1 MNEVQRIVKNISVTG
16 LAQVLTSLM
25 AFVLFIYLARI
36 LGEADFG
43 KYSFSIS
50 LTTLLATLTDLGVNQ
65 LLVREIARDK
75 DLSENYI
82 NNAIILTMPLG
93 VITLTIVPLISWLL
107 SLSKEMTILLYL
119 FGFYNVLLT
128 ISGTYL
134 SLFQA
139 WERMEYVAIFQII
152 ERSVTVTL
160 GLAVLFMGYG
170 VFAVALVYV
179 AAGVLDILIAA
190 SISFKRFVRPSFK
203 FDPALQ
209 WRLLVEGLPF
219 GLNSLFAMFF
229 FKIDTVLLGILRDD
243 VAVGIYNAAYNPL
256 LNLSMIIAGMVSSAV
271 YPVMSRQFTNGGDI
285 LENFT
290 MVSSKYL
297 SIISF
302 PIATGCLI
310 LADRFISLF
319 YGGGYTASII
329 AFQILSLF
337 IPIRLVSTITG
348 TLLSSINRQGF
359 RMLSVGLSAT
369 LNIILNIILIPLYSY
384 IGASIATVMSELFL
398 YMLFLHYIGRYYKP
412 VNVNSTFKKPAIA
425 SVIMG
430 VAVHLMKD
438 LNLLIM
444 ILLASCI
451 YLGVLILIRTFD
463 EKDKMILMKLM
474 GRNHEEC

>member
-1 MNEVQRIVKNISVTG
+1 MNQVQRIVKNIGVTG
-16 LAQVLTSLM
+16 FAQVLTSLM
-25 AFVLFIYLARI
+25 AFVLLIYLARI

-43 KYSFSIS
+43 KYSFAIS
-50 LTTLLATLTDLGVNQ
+50 LTTLLATFTDLGVNQ

-75 DLSENYI
+75 DLSESYI
-82 NNAIILTMPLG
+82 SNAVILKVPLG
-93 VITLTIVPLISWLL
+93 VMTLALVPILSWLL
-107 SLSKEMTILLYL
+107 SLSGDMTMLLYL

-128 ISGTYL
+128 VSGTYL

-139 WERMEYVAIFQII
+139 WERMEYVAVFQII

-170 VFAVALVYV
+170 VFAVALVYAV
-179 AAGVLDILIAA
+179 AGVLDLLVA
-190 SISFKRFVRPSFK
+190 SAISFKRFVRPSISFE
-203 FDPALQ
+203 PGLQ

-219 GLNSLFAMFF
+219 GLNSLFAVFF

-243 VAVGIYNAAYNPL
+243 VAVGVYNAAYNPL
-256 LNLSMIIAGMVSSAV
+256 LSLSMIISGMVSSAV
-271 YPVMSRQFTNGGDI
+271 YPVMSRQFTDGGDV

-290 MVSSKYL
+290 MVSCKYL

-302 PIATGCLI
+302 PMAAGCLV

-319 YGGGYTASII
+319 YGGGFSGSII

-337 IPIRLVSTITG
+337 IPIRFVSTITG
-348 TLLSSINRQGF
+348 TLLSSIDRQGF
-359 RMLSVGLSAT
+359 RMLSVGLSAA

-384 IGASIATVMSELFL
+384 IGASIATVVSELFL
-398 YMLFLHYIGRYYKP
+398 YMLFLHYIGRHYKHVD
-412 VNVNSTFKKPAIA
+412 VNGTFRKPALA

-430 VAVHLMKD
+430 AAVYLMMD
-438 LNLLIM
+438 LNLLII

-451 YLGVLILIRTFD
+451 YFGVLILIRTFD
-463 EKDKMILMKLM
+463 EEDKVILMKLM
-474 GRNHEEC
+474 GRSP